1 MKIKLDENLPQ
12 TVAVR
17 LAELG
22 YEVDTVVDEGLAGAI
37 DPDVW
42 QEAQAEGRF
51 FVTQDL
57 DFSDIR
63 QFKPGTHYGLLLVRL
78 ANPGRIA
85 LTERIST
92 LFATE
97 RVATWQGCF
106 VVVTDKKI
114 RIHRP

>member
-12 TVAVR
+12 TLALR
-17 LAELG
+17 LTELG
-22 YEVDTVVDEGLAGAI
+22 HEVDTVLDEGLAGAI

-42 QEAQAEGRF
+42 QGAQADGRF

-63 QFKPGTHYGLLLVRL
+63 QFKPGSHHGLLLVRL
-78 ANPGRIA
+78 ANPGRMA
-85 LTERIST
+85 LIERIMA

-97 RVATWQGCF
+97 RVEAWQGCF
-106 VVVTDKKI
+106 VVVTDRKI
-114 RIHRP
+114 RINRP